1 MDPHCVHVAPGLV
14 HISSSSFDDSEAPAS
29 GFGDDREAPAS
40 GFGDDR
46 EAPASSFGEDLGE
59 K

>member
-40 GFGDDR
+40 
-46 EAPASSFGEDLGE
+46 SFGEDLGE